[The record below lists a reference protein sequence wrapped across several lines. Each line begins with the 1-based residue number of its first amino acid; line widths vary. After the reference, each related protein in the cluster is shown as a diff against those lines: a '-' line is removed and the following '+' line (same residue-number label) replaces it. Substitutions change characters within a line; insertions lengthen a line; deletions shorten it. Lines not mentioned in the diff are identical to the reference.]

1 MALSEKE
8 RLDKLLKANTMEK
21 IIALYE
27 QIFKV
32 KVPLIYSID
41 PNDLIKVLVEAI
53 ETNLRYEGETVPNDV
68 DT

>member
-1 MALSEKE
+1 MALSEEE

-32 KVPLIYSID
+32 GVPEIYSTN
-41 PNDLIKVLVEAI
+41 PNDLIKILVEAI
-53 ETNLRYEGETVPNDV
+53 ETNKRYEGETVPNNV

>member
-53 ETNLRYEGETVPNDV
+53 ETNKRYEGETVPNDV

>member
-27 QIFKV
+27 QIFIV

-41 PNDLIKVLVEAI
+41 PNDLTKVLVEAI
-53 ETNLRYEGETVPNDV
+53 ETNQRYEGETVPNDV